1 MADLDRAGR
10 FAQDDEVAVVGIAC
24 RMPKAPSPA
33 IFWRLLEQGLDGI
46 AEPPVNRWDAGDPS
60 GVGSPRSG
68 QGGFLDEIDRFDP
81 DFFGISPGEAVAMDP
96 QQRLMLELSWEALED
111 AGVVPATLRGSQT
124 GVFTGASSGDYEK
137 LLFRNGSADVAA
149 HTATGTNRGI
159 ISNRVSYTLGLH
171 GPSLTVDSAQ
181 SSSLVAVHMA
191 CESLR
196 RGEVTLAIAG
206 GVNLAATP
214 EYSVALEKLGALSPD
229 GRCFTFDARANGIV
243 LGEGGG
249 AVLLKPLS
257 RAIADGDRIYCVI
270 RGSAMNNDGAGD
282 DLTVPNPAAQA
293 ENLRMA
299 YRRAGVAP
307 SDVQYVELH
316 GTGTRVGDPVEAAAL
331 GEVVG
336 IGRAADAPL
345 LVGSV
350 KTNIGHLA
358 AAAGIAGLLKTVLAI
373 KHRKIPA
380 SLNYETPNP
389 RIPLQEMNLRVQRE
403 LGEWPRADRP
413 LLAGV
418 SAFGMG
424 GTNCHVVLAEPPQP
438 FDTSTVD
445 PSVGAGPVPWMIS
458 GRSEVALRAQATAL
472 AEHVRERPELAAV
485 DVARSL
491 ATARS
496 MFEHRAVVIGG
507 GAELLAGL
515 DAVAT
520 GGAHA
525 GVVRGVAQD
534 ETAVRRRIAMV
545 FSGAGGQWR
554 GMGASLWD
562 SSPVFAESVAECAEA
577 FEPYLDWSL
586 VDVVRGRRGA
596 ASLGRV
602 DVVQPALFTMMVSL
616 AAVWRS
622 WGVVPSAVVG
632 HSQGEIAAAY
642 VAGGLSLADAA
653 RLVASR
659 SQLIAARLSGRGAML
674 SVSRPVAE
682 VEQWLA
688 EADGR
693 LAVAGV
699 NGPRAVTVAGDPD
712 AIGELAQRL
721 AGAGVPAA
729 RIQSDF
735 ASHSPQIESVRDEL
749 RAAVEGLRPQSSQT
763 LFCSTVTGGVL
774 DTRELDAEYWYR
786 NLRQTVRFDQAVR
799 TLLDQGFEVFV
810 EPSPHPM
817 LTVPVEEIADDHGKP
832 VAAVHTLR
840 LGEGDN
846 QRLLS
851 SVAAAHVSGV
861 RIDWTAVLPE
871 ARRVELP
878 TYAFQRGRYW
888 PAPVAPKAGPGQ
900 QPFEAEF
907 WDAVDRGELA
917 SVLGVDATVPLSE
930 ALPALSSWRH
940 RNQELSAL
948 DSWRY
953 RVGWREVTARPVAR
967 PTGMWLVLVP
977 RGQAGDPRVAG
988 CMRALTER
996 GARPRVVEVTEADTS
1011 REALA
1016 VLLEQVPEPVAGV
1029 LSLWALD
1036 ERAHHDHPALSVGL
1050 AGTIALIQAEV
1061 LLEAPARI
1069 WVATGGAVSVA
1080 ESDPVTSPAQA
1091 MLWGLGTVAAL
1102 EHPARWGGLIDLP
1115 ETLDDRTRTRLGD
1128 ALGGIEG
1135 EAELALRP
1143 SALFGRRL
1151 EPAPLREDR
1160 QSGWTPR
1167 GTVLVTGASGELG
1180 PLVARW
1186 LAGHGAEH
1194 VMLASRRG
1202 EAADG
1207 VPALR
1212 AELTELGTRVTVVA
1226 CDVNDRAALE
1236 ALLSGLAAGGDTLRA
1251 VVHAAAVMRP
1261 APLAETSLAEFAEV
1275 VSAKARGAANLD
1287 ALLRDHDLD
1296 AFVLFSSIAGVW
1308 GSAEHGAYAAAN
1320 SYLDALARHRR
1331 DRGRTAIS
1339 VAWGMWDSPSPREK
1353 TRVAAADLVRRRG
1366 LRFMDPDTAFA
1377 GLAQAIGHRDTT
1389 VAIADV
1395 DWTRLVPAF
1404 VSTRPSTLFNRI
1416 PQAARVLHHLA
1427 QDTPEPAPTGT
1438 EFVGRLSTMS
1448 PVEQD
1453 HALLELVRSRSAA
1466 ILGHRTDLA
1475 IRPNLTFRE
1484 IGFDSLNAVE
1494 LRNQLAATTGLRLPT
1509 TLQFDHPTPSA
1520 VAAFLRAAL
1529 FGTDTRPTTP
1539 VPAGAVLDEPVAI
1552 VGMACRFPGT
1562 AVSPEAF
1569 WDLLKDGRDAVSAFP
1584 ADRGWEAADSDN
1596 GYTRVGG
1603 FLYDAAE
1610 FDPGFFGISP
1620 REALAMDPQ
1629 QRLLL
1634 ETAWEVFER
1643 AGIDPHSLR
1652 GSATGVFAGVMYHD
1666 YGANAG
1672 VVPEGVEAYLG
1683 NGNAGSVASGRVSYV
1698 FGFEGPA
1705 VTVDTACSSS
1715 LVALHLAVQ
1724 SLRSGECSLALAG
1737 GVTVLSNPGVYED
1750 FSRQGG
1756 LASDGRCKSFA
1767 ESADGASFSE
1777 GVGLLLLERLSDARR
1792 NGHQVLA
1799 VVRGSAVNQD
1809 GASNGLTAPNGPSQ
1823 QRVIRQA
1830 LANAGVSADQVDAV
1844 EAHGT
1849 GTTLGDPIEAQALLA
1864 TYGQDRPAD
1873 RPLWLGSV
1881 KSNIGHTQAAAGVA
1895 GVMKMVQA
1903 MRHGVLPR
1911 SLHIDAPSSHV
1922 DWSAGAVELL
1932 TEERPWPQVS
1942 RPLRAGVSSFGI
1954 SGTNA
1959 HVILEQALEPEA
1971 ADEEEV
1977 PRRSLEVIP
1986 WVLSARTPDA
1996 LRAQAGEL
2004 MSLVDAE
2011 PELSPVDV
2019 AYSLATGRAGL
2030 EHRAVVVGADSAE
2043 LLSGLGAVAADG
2055 GFGEEAQDG
2064 GKTAFLFA
2072 GQGSQRPGMGRELY
2086 DRFPEFAQ
2094 AFDEVCGELDK
2105 HLDRPVRDM
2114 VFAAVGSAD
2123 ADLLNQTV
2131 WTQAGLFAVEVALFR
2146 LLESWGVTPEFVGG
2160 HSIGELTAA
2169 HVAGVLSLGDAARLV
2184 AARGRLMQALPSG
2197 GAMVAIQAG
2206 AAEVA
2211 PLLSGGR
2218 ANLAAV
2224 NAPGSVVVSGDED
2237 RVLEVAG
2244 HWEARGR
2251 RVKRLRV
2258 SHAFHSH
2265 RMDDMLEDFRRVAE
2279 SVEHG
2284 KPRMPV
2290 LSNVSGEVIAEFS
2303 AEYWVRHV
2311 REAVQFCAG
2320 VRALEA
2326 QGVTR
2331 FVEIGPGSVLTAM
2344 IGDSIT
2350 TDAVLVPVLRNDR
2363 GESRALVDA
2372 LGRLFAHGTAVDWT
2386 AFFAGTGAC
2395 RVDLP
2400 TYPFQRQRYWLMPGA
2415 KGDARSVGLVSAEHP
2430 LLGAAVPSPD
2440 SDGVVLTGRLSVE
2453 TQRWLAD
2460 HVVLGSV
2467 LFPGTGF
2474 VELAA
2479 RAGIE
2484 LGCEVLDELTLRV
2497 PLVLP
2502 ERGGVQVQ
2510 VKVGEP
2516 DEAGARP
2523 LDIYAR
2529 PDDPAALDTVDRP
2542 WTRHATGVV
2551 SAGGRAP
2558 EFDLAQWPPQGA
2570 SALPVEDLYPRLA
2583 AGGLAYGPAFQ
2594 GVTAAWKKGDTVF
2607 AEVALPDATEAADFG
2622 LHPALLDAALHAV
2635 GFTADQADRTRLPFT
2650 WTGVTVFATGASALR
2665 VKFSPTGSDEASLH
2679 LADDTG
2685 APVAAV
2691 DSLVLRP
2698 VSGDQLD
2705 KTVRVGSSFFGVE
2718 WVEASAPSAAGLS
2731 DWAVLGELGV
2741 EADRYRDLA
2750 ALVDSGAT
2758 PETVL
2763 VECVP
2768 RDEPAVEAAHAV
2780 ANEVLGVVRAWLAAD
2795 RFAGSRLVV
2804 VTRGAVAVEPQEDVR
2819 DVAAGGVWGL
2829 VRSAQSENPGRFVL
2843 LDLDDSAASL
2853 DRMPAALGLD
2863 EPQIA
2868 VRDGVVRLPR
2878 LARVPGGDGLVPPA
2892 GADAWRLA
2900 VSDQRT
2906 LESLRLVEY
2915 PEALAP
2921 LGAGQVRIAVRAAG
2935 VNFRDVLNA
2944 LGMYPGDAGLP
2955 GLEGAGVVTEVGPG
2969 ASGFSVGDRV
2979 MGLLSGAFGPVAV
2992 ADERLITRVPS
3003 GWSFAEAAGV
3013 PLVFLTAFYAL
3024 RDLADVR
3031 PGESVLVQA
3040 AAGGVGMAAVQLARH
3055 WGAEVFGTASSGKWG
3070 VLRAHDFD
3078 DEHLASSRTLE
3089 FEEKFLSVTGGRG
3102 VDVVLDSLAG
3112 EFVDAGLRL
3121 LPRGGRFVEMGKTDV
3136 RVGEQV
3142 AAEHPGVAY
3151 QAFDLL
3157 EAGPERIQRM
3167 LAELVGLFDAGALRP
3182 LPVTTWDV
3190 RRADEAFRF
3199 VSRARHVG
3207 KVVLTL
3213 PRELDPRGTVL
3224 ITGGTGAL
3232 GALVARHVVVEHGV
3246 RRLVLT
3252 SRRGPEAPGA
3262 PELDA
3267 ELTALGAEVTI
3278 AACDVAD
3285 GAELASLLRSIPA
3298 EHPLTGVV
3306 HAAGVLDD
3314 GVIESLTP
3322 ERIDAVFRPKV
3333 DAAANLHELT
3343 RDQDLAAFVLFSS
3356 SSGVLGAAGQ
3366 GNYAAANTFLDTL
3379 ARHRRHIGLPAVS
3392 VAWGAWARSGGMA
3405 GELGEADVARLARAG
3420 IRPLS
3425 DSDGLALF
3433 DAALAGDR
3441 GVVVAMSVDMATIGG
3456 QPAVPP
3462 IFRGLVRSPARR
3474 AAAASRSTAEAASLR
3489 QRLTGHAPDEQNRVL
3504 LGLVREE
3511 TARVLGHPSAESV
3524 EVTKTFRELGSD
3536 SLTAVELRNRLN
3548 VVTGVRLPTTVVFDH
3563 PTPLVL
3569 AEFLRTEL
3577 VGSEPEAAAVTP
3589 VGTASGEPIAIVAM
3603 GCRYPGGVTSPDL
3616 LWELVA
3622 SGTDAVTGFPD
3633 GRGWDLGRLF
3643 DQDPERRGTSY
3654 AREGGFLFDAADFD
3668 ARFFGIAPREAL
3680 AMDPQQRLL
3689 LETSWEVFENAGID
3703 PQTLR
3708 TSATGVFVGSGGS
3721 GYGNHDQVEDEVDGY
3736 LLTGHASSVLSGRLS
3751 YVFGFE
3757 GPAVTVDTA
3766 CSSSLVALHLAV
3778 QSLRSGECSLALAGG
3793 VTVMSTPEI
3802 FTEFSRQG
3810 GLASDGRCKP
3820 FAEAADG
3827 TGWSEGAGLLLLER
3841 LSDARRNGH
3850 QVLAVVRGSAVN
3862 QDGASNGLTAPNG
3875 PSQQRVIRQALA
3887 NAGVSAD
3894 QVDAVEAHG
3903 TGTTL
3908 GDPIEAQALLA
3919 TYGQDRPED
3928 RPLWLG
3934 SLKSNIGHTQA
3945 AAGVAGVIKM
3955 VQAMRHGVLPKSL
3968 HIDAPSSHVDW
3979 AAGAVELL
3987 AEQRPWVEGEWPRR
4001 AGVSSFGISGT
4012 NAHVVLEQV
4021 PELPVEQAPGRPLG
4035 VVPWVLSARTP
4046 DAVREQAGRLAARV
4060 RGDGVSPVDV
4070 AFSLATGRAGLEH
4083 RAVVVAGDRD
4093 GLLRGVDAV
4102 AAGDWPVAAAA
4113 GSGDV
4118 VFVFPGQGSQWVGM
4132 AAGLLESSP
4141 VFAERLGECAAA
4153 LSLFVDWSLLDVV
4166 RGVAGAPSWER
4177 VDVVQP
4183 VLWAVMVSLAE
4194 VWRSY
4199 GVVPAAV
4206 VGHSQGEI
4214 AAACVA
4220 GGLSLEDGA
4229 RISALRSR
4237 ALTVLAGRG
4246 GMVSVAES
4254 VERVRER
4261 IEPFAGRVSVA
4272 AVNGPASVVVSG
4284 DPVALDELITAC
4296 ETEGVRARRIS
4307 VDYASHSVQVERI
4320 HEELLEVLAPVS
4332 PVSASIPMY
4341 STVIGA
4347 PIDTASL
4354 DAEYW
4359 FRNVRQT
4366 VELESATRA
4375 LLADGYRVFVEVSP
4389 HPVLTLGIEETIEDT
4404 GITAA
4409 AVGTL
4414 RRDDGGLD
4422 RFVTSLGEAHAHGAA
4437 VDWETFFAG
4446 TGARRVDLP
4455 TYPFQRQRFW
4465 LETGTPADGVEREFW
4480 RAVERADVDAVAA
4493 ELAVDGAEVRSSL
4506 DVVLPVL
4513 SSWRQQKSA
4522 AGGWRYRVRWKRLP
4536 HPVPVTP
4543 SGTWL
4548 VVVPD
4553 HHPDDEWMSDLV
4565 AGMAG
4570 RRVAVSA
4577 LDDPETVTRRL
4588 REALTDGAVA
4598 GVLSLLALDE
4608 QPLAEFG
4615 AVPRGLA
4622 ATVSLFR
4629 AWIEIDED
4637 APMWVATR
4645 GAMPVEHSANTAG
4658 PAQALVWGLG
4668 RVAALEHPGRW
4679 GGLVDLPEE
4688 LDEHALTRLAAVL
4701 AGAEDQ
4707 VAVRA
4712 SGVFGRRLVRAE
4724 PARNGDWSAPATV
4737 LVTGGTGAL
4746 GARVARWLAGNGTEH
4761 LVLTSR
4767 RGREAPGA
4775 ADLEAELTARG
4786 VRVSTVTCDV
4796 ADREAVAELLTR
4808 FPVTGIVHA
4817 AGVLDDG
4824 AVASLTPARMDAVLR
4839 AKAVSAVNLHEL
4851 TREHDLDMFVLFSS
4865 TSAVIGTPGLG
4876 NYAPGNAFLDAL
4888 AERRRAAGLAATS
4901 IAWGPWADGGMAAGA
4916 VGEVFRRH
4924 GVPEMAPDLALAALR
4939 QALADDETTLVVAD
4953 IEWERFFVAF
4963 TATRPSPLLAE
4974 LPEARQLTRA
4984 TARTAET
4991 TADEDSLARRLGGLA
5006 EAEQSRVLLDIV
5018 RTQAAVVLG
5027 HSGPEEVEPRRSL
5040 KDLGFDSV
5048 TAVEF
5053 RNRLAAA
5060 TGLRLPVTLAFDY
5073 PTPVAAAQ
5081 HLRAELLGARSPVDA
5096 PAAAGTVT
5104 EEPLAIVGMACRFPG
5119 GVRSPED
5126 LWKVVSEGADTI
5138 SAFAADRG
5146 WDLAA
5151 LLDQEREG
5159 ASRTR
5164 EGGFLYDAADFDAR
5178 FFGISPREA
5187 LAMDPQQRLLLETAW
5202 EVFERAGI
5210 DPGNWHDVGVFA
5222 GSSGQDYLNLLAAS
5236 AAESTGHAGIGN
5248 AASVLSGR
5256 LSYVFGFEG
5265 PAVTVDTACSSSLVA
5280 LHLAAQSLRSG
5291 ECSLA
5296 LAGGVTVMS
5305 TPEIFTEF
5313 SRRGGLAPDGRC
5325 KPFAESADGAGFSE
5339 GVGLLLVERLS
5350 DARRNG
5356 HEVLAVVRGSAVN
5369 QDGASNG
5376 LTAPNGPSQQRV
5388 IRQALANAGVPADQV
5403 DVVEAH
5409 GTGTALGDPIEAQAL
5424 LATYGQDRP
5433 EDRPLWLGS
5442 IKSNIGHTQA
5452 AAGVAGVMKMVQAL
5466 RHGVLPRS
5474 LHIDEPSSHVD
5485 WSAGAVELLNEERPW
5500 LAEAHPRRAGVSSF
5514 GISGTNAHVILEQA
5528 PEPEETPAL
5537 DSPSAEPD
5545 VVPWVLS
5552 AKNAEA
5558 LRDQARAL
5566 HSRVRGDEDVSL
5578 VDVAFSLATTRTALE
5593 HRAAVVAGDRDGFL
5607 RGLDAVA
5614 AGELPQGVVQGS
5626 AQGSGDVVFVF
5637 PGQGSQWA
5645 AMALGLLESSPVF
5658 AERLGECAAAL
5669 SSFVDWSLLDVLR
5682 GVEGAPSLE
5691 RVDVVQPV
5699 LWAVM
5704 VSLAQVWHAHGV
5716 VPSAVVGHSQG
5727 EIAAACVA
5735 GALSLEDGARISALR
5750 SRALLALAGHGEMLS
5765 IVASAEWVRE
5775 RIEPFG
5781 ERISVAAVNGP
5792 KSVAVTGDPDA
5803 LRELGR
5809 VLRKAGVMRWTVPGV
5824 DFSAHSAQV
5833 DQIRDEV
5840 FEALAPITPMS
5851 GAVPFY
5857 STLAGEL
5864 VDTATLDAEYWYR
5877 NVRHTVEFEQV
5888 TRTLLAD
5895 GHRVFVE
5902 VSPHPVLTL
5911 GLQETIEDTGTAAA
5925 AVGTLRRDEGG
5936 FDRFLLSLAEAHAHG
5951 ASVDWNAFF
5960 AGTGAHRVD
5969 LPTYPF
5975 QRRRYWPETEGGTG
5989 PVARPWADDRFWQ
6002 AVQRQDHE
6010 ALGAVLGVDDED
6022 SLKAVLPALLSWR
6035 DRGQELSIVDR
6046 WRYRVVWRPVAEPTA
6061 GALATAWLVLV
6072 PAGLEDSE
6080 PVVKTLA
6087 ALSEHGAKT
6096 TPMVIDAAAVDRG
6109 VLAERLSGV
6118 LDADPAAGVLS
6129 LLAFAEGQHPLHRV
6143 EVGLAATVV
6152 AAQALTDARVKAR
6165 LWCLTRGAVSTGT
6178 GDPLSNP
6185 VQAQVLGLGRVVAL
6199 EHPDTWGGL
6208 IDLPAVLED
6217 RALARLVGLLAG
6229 ELDEDELA
6237 VRPSGVFARRLV
6249 RAPCQESGT
6258 TARWRPR
6265 GTVLITGGT
6274 GALGSH
6280 VARWLARDGA
6290 EHLVLTSRS
6299 GEDAPGANELRAEL
6313 EACGATVTIAACD
6326 VADRAALAALLDGL
6340 ADVRAVVHA
6349 AGVVDVT
6356 PLLETGLADFAEV
6369 MAAKVGGAINLDEL
6383 LGERELDAFVLFS
6396 SNAGVWGSGGQSA
6409 YAAANTFLD
6418 ALAQQRRDRGRVAT
6432 SVAWGAW
6439 GESGMAAESSTVEYL
6454 NKRGV
6459 LPMRPEL
6466 AITAL
6471 RQAVAQDETFLA
6483 VAEVDWERFVPTFTV
6498 ARQRPLLKE
6507 LGEVRQI
6514 LAATRSIQATQ
6525 DEVSG
6530 DGGAFARRLAGLPP
6544 EEQEEL
6550 LLGLVRST
6558 VATVLRH
6565 RGEDSVAAELAFKDQ
6580 GFDSLT
6586 SIDLRNRLNSATGLT
6601 LPVTVVFDHPTPMAL
6616 IRHLRAELVGH
6627 GEPAIE
6633 SELDRL
6639 ENAIAAMDR
6648 HRDRRSAVRTRLEV
6662 LLRKLDDDQETVSAA
6677 ELLESASDEEVFD
6690 FIDNELA

>member
-1 MADLDRAGR
+1 MLTRKLKSTRRVAVFGLVVDKVGKGCNAGVVPSGHGGAAICQPGTDCRGCAVVADLDRAGR

-24 RMPKAPSPA
+24 RLPKAPSPA
-33 IFWRLLEQGLDGI
+33 IFWRLLEQGLDSI
-46 AEPPVNRWDAGDPS
+46 AEPPIDRWGADTPHFGK
-60 GVGSPRSG
+60 
-68 QGGFLDEIDRFDP
+68 GGFLDEIDRFDP
-81 DFFGISPGEAVAMDP
+81 GFFGISPAEAVAMDP

-137 LLFRNGSADVAA
+137 LLFRNGSADVTA

-159 ISNRVSYTLGLH
+159 ISNRVSYALGLH

-191 CESLR
+191 AESLR

-206 GVNLAATP
+206 GVNLAVTP

-249 AVLLKPLS
+249 AVVLKPLS
-257 RAIADGDRIYCVI
+257 RALADGDRIYCVI
-270 RGSAMNNDGAGD
+270 RGSAVNNDGAGD

-299 YRRAGVAP
+299 YRRAGVTP

-316 GTGTRVGDPVEAAAL
+316 GTGTRAGDPVEAAAL
-331 GEVVG
+331 GEVAG
-336 IGRAADAPL
+336 LGRAADAPL
-345 LVGSV
+345 VVGSV

-373 KHRKIPA
+373 KNRRIPA

-389 RIPLQEMNLRVQRE
+389 LIPLHEMNLRVQRE

-424 GTNCHVVLAEPPQP
+424 GTNCHVVLAEPPRP
-438 FDTSTVD
+438 PDTSAVD
-445 PSVGAGPVPWMIS
+445 APVEAGPVPWLIS
-458 GRSEVALRAQATAL
+458 GRSEVALRAQAAAL
-472 AEHVRERPELAAV
+472 AEHVRERPELAAA

-496 MFEHRAVVIGG
+496 VFEHRAVVIGG

-525 GVVRGVAQD
+525 DVVRG
-534 ETAVRRRIAMV
+534 AVRDEAAGRGRIAMV

-596 ASLGRV
+596 ASLARV

-616 AAVWRS
+616 ASVWRS
-622 WGVVPSAVVG
+622 LGVVPSAVVG

-642 VAGGLSLADAA
+642 VAGGLSLVDAA

-659 SQLIAARLSGRGAML
+659 SQIITARLSGRGAML
-674 SVSRPVAE
+674 SVSRPVTE
-682 VEQWLA
+682 VEEWLA

-699 NGPRAVTVAGDPD
+699 NGPRAVTVAGDPE
-712 AIGELAQRL
+712 AIGQLAERL

-749 RAAVEGLRPQSSQT
+749 LTAVEGLRPQSSQT

-774 DTRELDAEYWYR
+774 ETGELDAEYWYR

-799 TLLDQGFEVFV
+799 TLLDQGFDVFV

-817 LTVPVEEIADDHGKP
+817 LAVPVEEVADDHGKP

-840 LGEGDN
+840 MGEGDN

-851 SVAAAHVSGV
+851 SVAAAHVNGV

-871 ARRVELP
+871 ARRIELP

-888 PAPVAPKAGPGQ
+888 PAPAAPKAGPGR
-900 QPFEAEF
+900 QPFEVEF

-917 SVLGVDATVPLSE
+917 SVLGVDASVPLSE
-930 ALPALSSWRH
+930 ALPSLSSWRH

-953 RVGWREVTARPVAR
+953 RVGWREVTARPVAG

-977 RGQAGDPRVAG
+977 QGQAGDPRVAG
-988 CMRALTER
+988 CVRALIER
-996 GARPRVVEVTEADTS
+996 GARPHVVEVTEADAN

-1036 ERAHHDHPALSVGL
+1036 ERAHHDHPALGVGL
-1050 AGTIALIQAEV
+1050 AGTIALLRAEAV
-1061 LLEAPARI
+1061 LDAPARI

-1091 MLWGLGTVAAL
+1091 MLWGLGRVAAL

-1135 EAELALRP
+1135 EDELALRP

-1160 QSGWTPR
+1160 QSAWTPR
-1167 GTVLVTGASGELG
+1167 GTVLVTGATGELG
-1180 PLVARW
+1180 PQVARW

-1194 VMLASRRG
+1194 LVLTSRRG

-1207 VPALR
+1207 MPALR

-1226 CDVNDRAALE
+1226 CDVTDRAALE

-1251 VVHAAAVMRP
+1251 VVHAAAVVRQ
-1261 APLAETSLAEFAEV
+1261 ASLAETGLAEFAEV

-1287 ALLRDHDLD
+1287 TLLRDHDLD

-1339 VAWGMWDSPSPREK
+1339 VAWGMWDSPSPREE
-1353 TRVAAADLVRRRG
+1353 TREAAADLVRRRG

-1389 VAIADV
+1389 VAITDV
-1395 DWTRLVPAF
+1395 DWTRFVPAF
-1404 VSTRPSTLFNRI
+1404 VSTRPSTLFSRI
-1416 PQAARVLHHLA
+1416 PQAVRVLDHIA

-1438 EFVGRLSTMS
+1438 EFVGRLSAMS

-1466 ILGHRTDLA
+1466 ILGHRTDRA
-1475 IRPNLTFRE
+1475 IKPNLTFRE

-1494 LRNQLAATTGLRLPT
+1494 LRNQLVATTGLRLPT

-1520 VAAFLRAAL
+1520 VAAFLRAEL
-1529 FGTDTRPTTP
+1529 FGTDTRPTAPAP
-1539 VPAGAVLDEPVAI
+1539 VGAALDEPIAI

-1569 WDLLKDGRDAVSAFP
+1569 WDLLKDGRDAVSGFP
-1584 ADRGWEAADSDN
+1584 ADRGWKVAESDN
-1596 GYTRVGG
+1596 GYARVGG

-1634 ETAWEVFER
+1634 E
-1643 AGIDPHSLR
+1643 
-1652 GSATGVFAGVMYHD
+1652 SA
-1666 YGANAG
+1666 
-1672 VVPEGVEAYLG
+1672 
-1683 NGNAGSVASGRVSYV
+1683 
-1698 FGFEGPA
+1698 
-1705 VTVDTACSSS
+1705 
-1715 LVALHLAVQ
+1715 
-1724 SLRSGECSLALAG
+1724 
-1737 GVTVLSNPGVYED
+1737 
-1750 FSRQGG
+1750 
-1756 LASDGRCKSFA
+1756 
-1767 ESADGASFSE
+1767 
-1777 GVGLLLLERLSDARR
+1777 
-1792 NGHQVLA
+1792 
-1799 VVRGSAVNQD
+1799 
-1809 GASNGLTAPNGPSQ
+1809 
-1823 QRVIRQA
+1823 
-1830 LANAGVSADQVDAV
+1830 
-1844 EAHGT
+1844 
-1849 GTTLGDPIEAQALLA
+1849 
-1864 TYGQDRPAD
+1864 
-1873 RPLWLGSV
+1873 
-1881 KSNIGHTQAAAGVA
+1881 
-1895 GVMKMVQA
+1895 
-1903 MRHGVLPR
+1903 
-1911 SLHIDAPSSHV
+1911 
-1922 DWSAGAVELL
+1922 
-1932 TEERPWPQVS
+1932 
-1942 RPLRAGVSSFGI
+1942 
-1954 SGTNA
+1954 
-1959 HVILEQALEPEA
+1959 
-1971 ADEEEV
+1971 
-1977 PRRSLEVIP
+1977 
-1986 WVLSARTPDA
+1986 
-1996 LRAQAGEL
+1996 
-2004 MSLVDAE
+2004 
-2011 PELSPVDV
+2011 
-2019 AYSLATGRAGL
+2019 
-2030 EHRAVVVGADSAE
+2030 
-2043 LLSGLGAVAADG
+2043 
-2055 GFGEEAQDG
+2055 
-2064 GKTAFLFA
+2064 
-2072 GQGSQRPGMGRELY
+2072 
-2086 DRFPEFAQ
+2086 
-2094 AFDEVCGELDK
+2094 
-2105 HLDRPVRDM
+2105 
-2114 VFAAVGSAD
+2114 
-2123 ADLLNQTV
+2123 
-2131 WTQAGLFAVEVALFR
+2131 
-2146 LLESWGVTPEFVGG
+2146 
-2160 HSIGELTAA
+2160 
-2169 HVAGVLSLGDAARLV
+2169 
-2184 AARGRLMQALPSG
+2184 
-2197 GAMVAIQAG
+2197 
-2206 AAEVA
+2206 
-2211 PLLSGGR
+2211 
-2218 ANLAAV
+2218 
-2224 NAPGSVVVSGDED
+2224 
-2237 RVLEVAG
+2237 
-2244 HWEARGR
+2244 
-2251 RVKRLRV
+2251 
-2258 SHAFHSH
+2258 
-2265 RMDDMLEDFRRVAE
+2265 
-2279 SVEHG
+2279 
-2284 KPRMPV
+2284 
-2290 LSNVSGEVIAEFS
+2290 
-2303 AEYWVRHV
+2303 
-2311 REAVQFCAG
+2311 
-2320 VRALEA
+2320 
-2326 QGVTR
+2326 
-2331 FVEIGPGSVLTAM
+2331 
-2344 IGDSIT
+2344 
-2350 TDAVLVPVLRNDR
+2350 
-2363 GESRALVDA
+2363 
-2372 LGRLFAHGTAVDWT
+2372 
-2386 AFFAGTGAC
+2386 
-2395 RVDLP
+2395 
-2400 TYPFQRQRYWLMPGA
+2400 
-2415 KGDARSVGLVSAEHP
+2415 
-2430 LLGAAVPSPD
+2430 
-2440 SDGVVLTGRLSVE
+2440 
-2453 TQRWLAD
+2453 
-2460 HVVLGSV
+2460 
-2467 LFPGTGF
+2467 
-2474 VELAA
+2474 
-2479 RAGIE
+2479 
-2484 LGCEVLDELTLRV
+2484 
-2497 PLVLP
+2497 
-2502 ERGGVQVQ
+2502 
-2510 VKVGEP
+2510 
-2516 DEAGARP
+2516 
-2523 LDIYAR
+2523 
-2529 PDDPAALDTVDRP
+2529 
-2542 WTRHATGVV
+2542 
-2551 SAGGRAP
+2551 
-2558 EFDLAQWPPQGA
+2558 
-2570 SALPVEDLYPRLA
+2570 
-2583 AGGLAYGPAFQ
+2583 
-2594 GVTAAWKKGDTVF
+2594 
-2607 AEVALPDATEAADFG
+2607 
-2622 LHPALLDAALHAV
+2622 
-2635 GFTADQADRTRLPFT
+2635 
-2650 WTGVTVFATGASALR
+2650 
-2665 VKFSPTGSDEASLH
+2665 
-2679 LADDTG
+2679 
-2685 APVAAV
+2685 
-2691 DSLVLRP
+2691 
-2698 VSGDQLD
+2698 
-2705 KTVRVGSSFFGVE
+2705 
-2718 WVEASAPSAAGLS
+2718 
-2731 DWAVLGELGV
+2731 
-2741 EADRYRDLA
+2741 
-2750 ALVDSGAT
+2750 
-2758 PETVL
+2758 
-2763 VECVP
+2763 
-2768 RDEPAVEAAHAV
+2768 
-2780 ANEVLGVVRAWLAAD
+2780 
-2795 RFAGSRLVV
+2795 
-2804 VTRGAVAVEPQEDVR
+2804 
-2819 DVAAGGVWGL
+2819 
-2829 VRSAQSENPGRFVL
+2829 
-2843 LDLDDSAASL
+2843 
-2853 DRMPAALGLD
+2853 
-2863 EPQIA
+2863 
-2868 VRDGVVRLPR
+2868 
-2878 LARVPGGDGLVPPA
+2878 
-2892 GADAWRLA
+2892 
-2900 VSDQRT
+2900 
-2906 LESLRLVEY
+2906 
-2915 PEALAP
+2915 
-2921 LGAGQVRIAVRAAG
+2921 
-2935 VNFRDVLNA
+2935 
-2944 LGMYPGDAGLP
+2944 
-2955 GLEGAGVVTEVGPG
+2955 
-2969 ASGFSVGDRV
+2969 
-2979 MGLLSGAFGPVAV
+2979 
-2992 ADERLITRVPS
+2992 
-3003 GWSFAEAAGV
+3003 
-3013 PLVFLTAFYAL
+3013 
-3024 RDLADVR
+3024 
-3031 PGESVLVQA
+3031 
-3040 AAGGVGMAAVQLARH
+3040 
-3055 WGAEVFGTASSGKWG
+3055 
-3070 VLRAHDFD
+3070 
-3078 DEHLASSRTLE
+3078 
-3089 FEEKFLSVTGGRG
+3089 
-3102 VDVVLDSLAG
+3102 
-3112 EFVDAGLRL
+3112 
-3121 LPRGGRFVEMGKTDV
+3121 
-3136 RVGEQV
+3136 
-3142 AAEHPGVAY
+3142 
-3151 QAFDLL
+3151 
-3157 EAGPERIQRM
+3157 
-3167 LAELVGLFDAGALRP
+3167 
-3182 LPVTTWDV
+3182 
-3190 RRADEAFRF
+3190 
-3199 VSRARHVG
+3199 
-3207 KVVLTL
+3207 
-3213 PRELDPRGTVL
+3213 
-3224 ITGGTGAL
+3224 
-3232 GALVARHVVVEHGV
+3232 
-3246 RRLVLT
+3246 
-3252 SRRGPEAPGA
+3252 
-3262 PELDA
+3262 
-3267 ELTALGAEVTI
+3267 
-3278 AACDVAD
+3278 
-3285 GAELASLLRSIPA
+3285 
-3298 EHPLTGVV
+3298 
-3306 HAAGVLDD
+3306 
-3314 GVIESLTP
+3314 
-3322 ERIDAVFRPKV
+3322 
-3333 DAAANLHELT
+3333 
-3343 RDQDLAAFVLFSS
+3343 
-3356 SSGVLGAAGQ
+3356 
-3366 GNYAAANTFLDTL
+3366 
-3379 ARHRRHIGLPAVS
+3379 
-3392 VAWGAWARSGGMA
+3392 
-3405 GELGEADVARLARAG
+3405 
-3420 IRPLS
+3420 
-3425 DSDGLALF
+3425 
-3433 DAALAGDR
+3433 
-3441 GVVVAMSVDMATIGG
+3441 
-3456 QPAVPP
+3456 
-3462 IFRGLVRSPARR
+3462 
-3474 AAAASRSTAEAASLR
+3474 
-3489 QRLTGHAPDEQNRVL
+3489 
-3504 LGLVREE
+3504 
-3511 TARVLGHPSAESV
+3511 
-3524 EVTKTFRELGSD
+3524 
-3536 SLTAVELRNRLN
+3536 
-3548 VVTGVRLPTTVVFDH
+3548 
-3563 PTPLVL
+3563 
-3569 AEFLRTEL
+3569 
-3577 VGSEPEAAAVTP
+3577 
-3589 VGTASGEPIAIVAM
+3589 
-3603 GCRYPGGVTSPDL
+3603 
-3616 LWELVA
+3616 
-3622 SGTDAVTGFPD
+3622 
-3633 GRGWDLGRLF
+3633 
-3643 DQDPERRGTSY
+3643 
-3654 AREGGFLFDAADFD
+3654 
-3668 ARFFGIAPREAL
+3668 
-3680 AMDPQQRLL
+3680 
-3689 LETSWEVFENAGID
+3689 WEVFENAGID

-3721 GYGNHDQVEDEVDGY
+3721 GYGNHDQFEDEVDGY
-3736 LLTGHASSVLSGRLS
+3736 LLTGHAPSVLSGRLS

-3793 VTVMSTPEI
+3793 VTVMSTPEV

-3810 GLASDGRCKP
+3810 GLSADGRCKP

-3827 TGWSEGAGLLLLER
+3827 TGWSEGAGLVLLER

-3850 QVLAVVRGSAVN
+3850 EVLAVVRGSAVN

-3894 QVDAVEAHG
+3894 QVDVVEAHG

-3919 TYGQDRPED
+3919 TYGQDRPAD

-3934 SLKSNIGHTQA
+3934 SVKSNIGHTQA

-3955 VQAMRHGVLPKSL
+3955 VQSLRHGVLPRSL
-3968 HIDAPSSHVDW
+3968 HVDAPSSHVDW
-3979 AAGAVELL
+3979 SAGAVELL
-3987 AEQRPWVEGEWPRR
+3987 TEERPWPQVSRPLR

-4012 NAHVVLEQV
+4012 NAHVIL
-4021 PELPVEQAPGRPLG
+4021 EQAPEPEETPALDLPSVEPD
-4035 VVPWVLSARTP
+4035 VVPWVLSAKSEA
-4046 DAVREQAGRLAARV
+4046 AVREQARLLAARV
-4060 RGDGVSPVDV
+4060 RGDEQVSPVDV
-4070 AFSLATGRAGLEH
+4070 AYSLATGRAGLEH

-4093 GLLRGVDAV
+4093 GFLGGLDAV
-4102 AAGDWPVAAAA
+4102 AAGELPPGVVR
-4113 GSGDV
+4113 GSAQDSGGV

-4132 AAGLLESSP
+4132 ATGLLESSP
-4141 VFAERLGECAAA
+4141 VFAERLAVCGAA
-4153 LSLFVDWSLLDVV
+4153 LSSFVDWSLLDVL
-4166 RGVAGAPSWER
+4166 RGVVGAPSLDR

-4183 VLWAVMVSLAE
+4183 VLWAVMVSLAQ
-4194 VWRSY
+4194 VWRAH

-4229 RISALRSR
+4229 RVVALRSQ

-4284 DPVALDELITAC
+4284 ESGALDELIASC
-4296 ETEGVRARRIS
+4296 EAGGVRARRIP
-4307 VDYASHSVQVERI
+4307 VDYASHSVQVEQI

-4332 PVSASIPMY
+4332 PVPAAVPMY
-4341 STVIGA
+4341 STVTGA
-4347 PIDTASL
+4347 LVDTASL

-4359 FRNVRQT
+4359 FRNLRQT
-4366 VELESATRA
+4366 VEFEQATRT
-4375 LLADGYRVFVEVSP
+4375 LLADGYQVFVEASS
-4389 HPVLTLGIEETIEDT
+4389 HPVVVPGLQETIEDT
-4404 GITAA
+4404 DIPAA

-4422 RFVTSLGEAHAHGAA
+4422 RFLLSLGEAHAHGAT
-4437 VDWETFFAG
+4437 VDWERFFAG
-4446 TGARRVDLP
+4446 TGARRVELP
-4455 TYPFQRQRFW
+4455 TYAFQRQRFW
-4465 LETGTPADGVEREFW
+4465 LEAGVAAGGVESVDGEFW
-4480 RAVERADVDAVAA
+4480 RAVEQTDVDAVAA
-4493 ELAVDGAEVRSSL
+4493 ALAVDGAEVRSSL

-4513 SSWRQQKSA
+4513 SSWRERRQQKSVVDA
-4522 AGGWRYRVRWKRLP
+4522 WRYRVRWKRLP
-4536 HPVPVTP
+4536 DPVPVTP

-4553 HHPDDEWMSDLV
+4553 HPNDEWMSDLV

-4577 LDDPETVTRRL
+4577 TDDPETVTRRL
-4588 REALTDGAVA
+4588 REALADGPVA
-4598 GVLSLLALDE
+4598 GVLSLLAPDE

-4615 AVPRGLA
+4615 ALPGGLA

-4629 AWIEIDED
+4629 AWIEVDED

-4645 GAMPVEHSANTAG
+4645 GAMPVEDSANAAG
-4658 PAQALVWGLG
+4658 PSQALVWGLG
-4668 RVAALEHPGRW
+4668 RVAALEHPDRW

-4688 LDEHALTRLAAVL
+4688 LDEHALTRLTAVL

-4775 ADLEAELTARG
+4775 ADLEAELTALG
-4786 VRVSTVTCDV
+4786 VRVSIVSCDV

-4824 AVASLTPARMDAVLR
+4824 AVGSLTPARMDAVLR
-4839 AKAVSAVNLHEL
+4839 AKVVSAVNLHEL

-4888 AERRRAAGLAATS
+4888 AERRRAGGLAATS

-4924 GVPEMAPDLALAALR
+4924 GVPEMAPELALAALR
-4939 QALADDETTLVVAD
+4939 QALADDETALVVAD

-4963 TATRPSPLLAE
+4963 TATRPSPLLAD
-4974 LPEARQLTRA
+4974 LPEGRQLTRS
-4984 TARTAET
+4984 TAGTVET
-4991 TADEDSLARRLGGLA
+4991 TVDEGSLAHRLGGLA

-5018 RTQAAVVLG
+5018 RAHAAVVLG
-5027 HSGPEEVEPRRSL
+5027 HGGPEEVEPRRSL

-5073 PTPVAAAQ
+5073 PTPVATAQ
-5081 HLRAELLGARSPVDA
+5081 YLRAELLGAPSPVDA
-5096 PAAAGTVT
+5096 PAAAGTAT
-5104 EEPLAIVGMACRFPG
+5104 EEPLAIIGMACRFPG

-5126 LWKVVSEGADTI
+5126 LWQIISDGADTI
-5138 SAFAADRG
+5138 SAFPGDRG
-5146 WDLAA
+5146 WDLSA
-5151 LLDQEREG
+5151 LHEQERNG
-5159 ASRTR
+5159 AGGTR
-5164 EGGFLYDAADFDAR
+5164 EGGFLYNAADFDAH

-5210 DPGNWHDVGVFA
+5210 DPETRRDVGVFA
-5222 GSSGQDYLNLLAAS
+5222 GSSGQDYINLLAAS
-5236 AAESTGHAGIGN
+5236 AAEFAGHAGIGN
-5248 AASVLSGR
+5248 ASSVLSGR

-5280 LHLAAQSLRSG
+5280 LHLAVQSLRSG

-5296 LAGGVTVMS
+5296 LAGGVMVMS
-5305 TPEIFTEF
+5305 TPQIFAEF
-5313 SRRGGLAPDGRC
+5313 SQQGGVAADGRC

-5339 GVGLLLVERLS
+5339 GIGLLLVERLS
-5350 DARRNG
+5350 DAQRNG
-5356 HEVLAVVRGSAVN
+5356 HQVLAVVRGSAVN

-5388 IRQALANAGVPADQV
+5388 IRQALANAGVSADEI
-5403 DVVEAH
+5403 DAVEAH

-5433 EDRPLWLGS
+5433 ADRPLWLGS

-5452 AAGVAGVMKMVQAL
+5452 AAGVAGVIKMVQAM
-5466 RHGVLPRS
+5466 RHRVLPKS
-5474 LHIDEPSSHVD
+5474 LHIDAPSSHVD
-5485 WSAGAVELLNEERPW
+5485 WSTGAVELLNEERPW
-5500 LAEAHPRRAGVSSF
+5500 LAAAHPRRAGVSSF

-5528 PEPEETPAL
+5528 PEETPAPN
-5537 DSPSAEPD
+5537 SPSAEPD
-5545 VVPWVLS
+5545 ALPWVLS

-5566 HSRVRGDEDVSL
+5566 RARVRGDEQVSL
-5578 VDVAFSLATTRTALE
+5578 VDVAYSLATTRTALE

-5614 AGELPQGVVQGS
+5614 AGELPPGVVQGT

-5637 PGQGSQWA
+5637 PGQGAQWVG
-5645 AMALGLLESSPVF
+5645 MAVGLLESSPVF
-5658 AERLGECAAAL
+5658 AERLAECAAAL
-5669 SSFVDWSLLDVLR
+5669 SSFVDWSLLDVLN
-5682 GVEGAPSLE
+5682 GVAGAPSLE

-5704 VSLAQVWHAHGV
+5704 VSLAQLWRSHGV
-5716 VPSAVVGHSQG
+5716 VPAAVVGHSQG

-5735 GALSLEDGARISALR
+5735 GGLSLEDGARISALR

-5775 RIEPFG
+5775 QIEPFG
-5781 ERISVAAVNGP
+5781 EQISVAAVNGP
-5792 KSVAVTGDPDA
+5792 KSVVVSGDPDA

-5824 DFSAHSAQV
+5824 DFSAHSV
-5833 DQIRDEV
+5833 HVEQIRDEV

-5857 STLAGEL
+5857 STLAGE
-5864 VDTATLDAEYWYR
+5864 VIDTATLDADYWYR

-5895 GHRVFVE
+5895 GYRVFVE
-5902 VSPHPVLTL
+5902 VSSHPVLTL
-5911 GLQETIEDTGTAAA
+5911 GLQETFEDTGTAAA
-5925 AVGTLRRDEGG
+5925 AAGTLRRDEGG

-5975 QRRRYWPETEGGTG
+5975 QRRRYWPETDGGTE
-5989 PVARPWADDRFWQ
+5989 PVARTFEDDRFWQ
-6002 AVQRQDHE
+6002 AVQRQEHE
-6010 ALGAVLGVDDED
+6010 ALGAVLGVDDEE

-6035 DRGQELSIVDR
+6035 NRGQELSIVDS

-6061 GALATAWLVLV
+6061 GALSDAWLVLV

-6080 PVVKTLA
+6080 PVTKTIA

-6143 EVGLAATVV
+6143 EAGLAATVV
-6152 AAQALTDARVKAR
+6152 AAQALTDAGVKAR

-6178 GDPLSNP
+6178 GDPLADP

-6208 IDLPAVLED
+6208 IDLPAVLEP
-6217 RALARLVGLLAG
+6217 RALDRLVGLLDGA
-6229 ELDEDELA
+6229 LDEDELA
-6237 VRPSGVFARRLV
+6237 VRSSGVFARRLV
-6249 RAPCQESGT
+6249 RAPYQELDV
-6258 TARWRPR
+6258 TARWQPR

-6299 GEDAPGANELRAEL
+6299 GKDAPGANELRAEL

-6340 ADVRAVVHA
+6340 GDVRAVVHA
-6349 AGVVDVT
+6349 AGLVDVT
-6356 PLLETGLADFAEV
+6356 PLLETGLADFAEI

-6418 ALAQQRRDRGRVAT
+6418 ALAQQRRDRGQVAT

-6439 GESGMAAESSTVEYL
+6439 GESGMAAESSTVDYL
-6454 NKRGV
+6454 SKRGV

-6466 AITAL
+6466 AIAAL

-6507 LGEVRQI
+6507 LGEVRRI
-6514 LAATRSIQATQ
+6514 LAAAEATQ
-6525 DEVSG
+6525 DEVPG
-6530 DGGAFARRLAGLPP
+6530 DGGALARRLAGLSP
-6544 EEQEEL
+6544 EAQEEL
-6550 LLGLVRST
+6550 LLDLVRST

-6565 RGEDSVAAELAFKDQ
+6565 GEEDSVAAGLAFKDQ

-6601 LPVTVVFDHPTPMAL
+6601 LPVTVVFDHPTPIAL

-6633 SELDRL
+6633 QELDRL
-6639 ENAIAAMDR
+6639 ENAITAMDR
-6648 HRDRRSAVRTRLEV
+6648 HGDRRGAVRTRLEA
-6662 LLRKLDDDQETVSAA
+6662 LLRKLDDDDQETGPVSAA